1 MSDSSTRYVTI
12 MIVPDGA
19 SEHQYQWRTP
29 MFVLKLIGVAFGLI
43 VIGIIL
49 FFVFYGTMVARTALA
64 ERLQAENEELK
75 RYRNKVKILEDNLYQ
90 TRDMVRRLTKL
101 AGIDYQFPEMPGDS
115 LGHGSDSMPA
125 PAILERGLGED
136 SSVPSGLPVAG
147 FISKEFELAD
157 KNRYHPGVDI
167 PCKVGTPVLA
177 TGSGRVLFAGI
188 DSTYGKMIVIEHNDS
203 VCTLYGH
210 NDSLLVRMGEP
221 VSVGS
226 RIAISGNTG
235 LSTAPHVHYE
245 LRVNSQ
251 PINPLENSYDKKT
264 LQQ

>member
-1 MSDSSTRYVTI
+1 MSNGGTKYVTI

-19 SEHQYQWRTP
+19 AEHQYQWRTP
-29 MFVLKLIGVAFGLI
+29 LFVLKLIGVALGLL

-49 FFVFYGTMVARTALA
+49 FFVFYGTMVARTAMA
-64 ERLQAENEELK
+64 ERLKAENEELK

-101 AGIDYQFPEMPGDS
+101 AGIDYQFPDLPSDSGLMAGDS
-115 LGHGSDSMPA
+115 TPA
-125 PAILERGLGED
+125 PAILERGLSSD
-136 SSVPSGLPVAG
+136 STMPSGLPVSG
-147 FISKEFELAD
+147 FISKEFEIDD
-157 KNRYHPGVDI
+157 KTHYHPGVDI

-188 DSTYGKMIVIEHNDS
+188 DSTYGKMIVIQHNDS
-203 VCTLYGH
+203 VTTLYGH
-210 NDSLLVRMGEP
+210 NDSLLVSMGEQ

-226 RIAISGNTG
+226 RIALSGNTG
-235 LSTAPHVHYE
+235 VSTAPHVHYE
-245 LRVNSQ
+245 LRVNNK